1 MGNWDSYQREER
13 PRLTPGD
20 YRVEIVSVE
29 EKESKKG
36 NPMLVI
42 GVRPN
47 GSDIIIYHYIVKNE
61 YFNRNMTDFFD
72 SFNID
77 NGDFALPTQFACTV
91 ILGFASA
98 ALYHWR
104 ASFSPLVLLSSER
117 SSSTVTPYI
126 LASFLWYFRAG
137 RQSPSSQ
144 CVTQDKSTFSFF
156 ATCARV
162 RLERSR
168 SSFNAKS
175 CALLSV

>member
-77 NGDFALPTQFACTV
+77 DGDFALPTWIGA
-91 ILGFASA
+91 LGA
-98 ALYHWR
+98 ARLKEDR
-104 ASFSPLVLLSSER
+104 AEKLTPWEGKLPERQELTKISE
-117 SSSTVTPYI
+117 
-126 LASFLWYFRAG
+126 
-137 RQSPSSQ
+137 
-144 CVTQDKSTFSFF
+144 
-156 ATCARV
+156 
-162 RLERSR
+162 LEDDGDLPW
-168 SSFNAKS
+168 N
-175 CALLSV
+175 